1 LILRKTTQKFKKMK
15 NLQQM
20 NNLDRAYLLA
30 NLFPEELKEL
40 TEFIKKQAEQ
50 WINYRTEIEKQWTE
64 KNISVHLWFEYIAN
78 FERRYAKNGTRLY
91 RNKKT
96 FRDQLFDGYDAL
108 FTINATIHYTE
119 QKQCSQE
126 FKYAIYMLFGT
137 KKLIDINL
145 NP

>member
-1 LILRKTTQKFKKMK
+1 MK

-50 WINYRTEIEKQWTE
+50 WSNYRTEVEKQWTE

-108 FTINATIHYTE
+108 FTIHATIHYTE
-119 QKQCSQE
+119 QKQCSRE
-126 FKYAIYMLFGT
+126 FKYAIYML
-137 KKLIDINL
+137 
-145 NP
+145 